1 MRDRSEGTWANTI
14 EPSHWGT
21 YQCQLRRSL
30 NHFDRSLTRASTSN
44 PPPYLHFPQD
54 QAMRTLTRANQ
65 CALPLCLLLS
75 AQTSTAQI
83 GSSMYTIPVVVH
95 VLHQNG
101 IENISDAQIYNA
113 LELANNVFDLTPM
126 PVVDPP
132 FDVLVA
138 DMEVRLCLASID
150 PSGAPTAGIERIETP
165 LTEQGG
171 EPESYLNG
179 WPPDRYLNIWVVST
193 ITTGQAAIGTAP
205 GTAVLQPEQD
215 GIMILHNYMG
225 TIGTGSLSTSRAL
238 PYALARYL
246 DLKRLYEVPVASGP
260 CGDDEVSDT
269 PLCRNYNTCGLTE
282 NACDT
287 VRFMEE
293 NYMST
298 SYCSRMFTLGQRD
311 RVHACLNSS
320 EAGRAILCSPENLA
334 LTGCGPGV
342 SVMENRMAPSFDVH
356 PLPFQDQVTVTF
368 GPVLP
373 ERILLCDTYGHI
385 VRTTQRQ
392 DIHDQTILS
401 DLGELAPGTYVLMVQ
416 VDGQLQGRTVTK
428 F

>member
-1 MRDRSEGTWANTI
+1 MTI
-14 EPSHWGT
+14 ST
-21 YQCQLRRSL
+21 RCINSL
-30 NHFDRSLTRASTSN
+30 LIGGFIV
-44 PPPYLHFPQD
+44 
-54 QAMRTLTRANQ
+54 
-65 CALPLCLLLS
+65 LS
-75 AQTSTAQI
+75 YDGRAQI
-83 GSSMYTIPVVVH
+83 GSSLYTIPVIVH

-101 IENISDAQIYNA
+101 MENISDAQIYNA

-126 PVVDPP
+126 PVVEPP

-150 PSGAPTAGIERIETP
+150 PSGAPTTGIERIETP

-171 EPESYLNG
+171 EPESYVNG

-205 GTAVLQPEQD
+205 ATAVAQPLQD

-246 DLKRLYEVPVASGP
+246 DLKRLYEVPVAGGP

-269 PLCRNYNTCGLTE
+269 PKCRSYNTCDLTE

-293 NYMST
+293 NIMST
-298 SYCSRMFTLGQRD
+298 SYCSRMFTIGQRD

-320 EAGRAILCSPENLA
+320 VAGRSNLSSPENLA
-334 LTGCGPGV
+334 STGCGPALAV
-342 SVMENRMAPSFDVH
+342 EEQTTSSMFDVY
-356 PLPFQDQVTVTF
+356 PSPFVDHLTF
-368 GPVLP
+368 NFGSVVP
-373 ERILLCDTYGHI
+373 ERIVLCDAYGR
-385 VRTTQRQ
+385 VLRTLSAQGSSV
-392 DIHDQTILS
+392 QTSLS
-401 DLGELAPGTYVLMVQ
+401 DLSDLAPGTYLVLSNGAGQ
-416 VDGQLQGRTVTK
+416 VVARKVLK
-428 F
+428 L